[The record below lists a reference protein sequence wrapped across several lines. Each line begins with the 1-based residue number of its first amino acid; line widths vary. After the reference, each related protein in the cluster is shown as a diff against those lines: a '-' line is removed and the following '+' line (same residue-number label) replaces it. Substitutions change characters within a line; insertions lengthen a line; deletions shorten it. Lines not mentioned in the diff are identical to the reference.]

1 MYNKSPDIKLD
12 PIHVDNPIWLSAAAR
27 IFHFSFYLLFG
38 NTIEG
43 SITPNNM
50 REEIVCYI
58 VRSYQIQD
66 RYPCVVSII
75 PCFILSSVSLYTCI
89 IHLLFVFVCF
99 PTSHSTRFSLSL
111 WVYRERV

>member
-66 RYPCVVSII
+66 RYPRVVSII

-99 PTSHSTRFSLSL
+99 PTSHSTRFSLSMG
-111 WVYRERV
+111 V

>member
-66 RYPCVVSII
+66 RYPRVESRRVDH
-75 PCFILSSVSLYTCI
+75 PLFYFVECFSLYLYYSFI
-89 IHLLFVFVCF
+89 VCF
-99 PTSHSTRFSLSL
+99 GLFSD
-111 WVYRERV
+111 